1 MLELTFGK
9 RKLVTERPAF
19 VMGIVN
25 VTPDSFYSG
34 SRGGIERALELVEQG
49 AEIIDI
55 GGESTRPGFTPV
67 SEQEELE
74 RVIPVICE
82 LRQKTD
88 VVISVDSTKPLVI
101 QEALKNGADII
112 NNILSFDNIYE
123 NNEKLK
129 LSTQE
134 PVSDLM
140 NNLMID
146 IKNYEASVILMHHT
160 AGDIE
165 EICSYLKASAE
176 KMRSYGIPSEKIII
190 DPGIGFGKSFE
201 QNVSAIK
208 NSDKI
213 CELGYT
219 VLMALSRKSSIGM
232 MTGREVADR
241 LSGTVTADIISV
253 QKGAKIIRVHD
264 VSDAIDSLNVM
275 KFLK

>member
-1 MLELTFGK
+1 MLEITFGK
-9 RKLVTERPAF
+9 RKIATERPAF

-34 SRGGIERALELVEQG
+34 SRGGIERALKLVEQG

-88 VVISVDSTKPLVI
+88 AVISVDSTKPLVI
-101 QEALKNGADII
+101 KEALKNGADII
-112 NNILSFDNIYE
+112 NNILSFDNLEEI
-123 NNEKLK
+123 NNGQSNTV
-129 LSTQE
+129 LS
-134 PVSDLM
+134 
-140 NNLMID
+140 D
-146 IKNYEASVILMHHT
+146 IMANIKKYQASVILMHHT
-160 AGDIE
+160 AGNAD
-165 EICSYLKASAE
+165 EICGYLKASAE
-176 KMRSYGIPSEKIII
+176 KMLAYGIPSEKIII

-201 QNVSAIK
+201 QNVDAIK
-208 NSDKI
+208 NTDKL
-213 CELGYT
+213 CELGYI
-219 VLMALSRKSSIGM
+219 VLMALSRKSSIGL
-232 MTGREVADR
+232 MTGREVGDR
-241 LSGTVTADIISV
+241 LTGTVTADIISV